1 MPKIGME
8 SLYQGYLQNLEA
20 GKKKQ
25 TRLPAAA
32 QHREKKPEERNDFD
46 RFCAM
51 VDVMRGALGP
61 NAAFGSDN
69 FTTGYYNLSKV
80 RNHEIGEFEFE
91 SVFGEL
97 WDSLETELGKHR
109 DVIDRLPDKD
119 KAAVQTVLDMKAKER
134 EEKDREPDE
143 QRRQPQVDLNETVQ
157 YGDELDLDVMNE
169 TIVLTEEELEK
180 LNEEQEKKQ
189 SGPETGLNE
198 TIVLTEEELEKIS
211 EEQEKKQSG
220 PEAGLNET
228 VVLTE
233 EEIRKLNEELEK
245 KNGTSEPPI
254 DPQEPQR
261 NGPKAGMESFYQ
273 GYLQN
278 LEAVRSKQT
287 RMPTAIQ
294 YRDKKPE
301 ERNPFD
307 RFCQMID
314 VMRDAL
320 GPNAAFGNDN
330 FTTGYYNLSKVRNY
344 EIGESEFESVFGEL
358 WDNLETELE
367 KHKDA
372 VARLKP
378 EGKSAVQAVLDIK
391 AKEREER
398 DRELD
403 EQRQKLFDELTRDQ
417 QPPVTEKK
425 PTDEEL
431 DQEIGRLFRE
441 LTGDQQPPVT
451 EKKPTDEEL
460 DRERERLYRELT
472 GDQPPEAGGK
482 AASEPDTTRM
492 DCITAALRQAG
503 MTDKELETR
512 DSSRLVK
519 SRSPE
524 FGRVVDALTSMAAAI
539 SRNGAD
545 EPGLRKM
552 IDGTDGLTER
562 CIDYLNKYPKV
573 RSTQSGRDSYDLVLN
588 TLAVFGD
595 PNDKRIKACL
605 DGVNK
610 TRGISGRVSNRDYV
624 DLKNYGA
631 DRLTGKAKLG
641 SDVLKDIDK
650 ELVAQAKLAKKR
662 DAAAR
667 EANARL
673 KHLQLKKLYLKALV
687 APNGVVDPKSLDA
700 QTAELGRNTALNNAL
715 AAAAKDPKMQDRIMA
730 AEVNK
735 LAGRRERN
743 EFYEKAPEAPQRKNE
758 DPQRGGPKLG
768 G

>member
-20 GKKKQ
+20 VKSKKTRRPTATQYTDKQPNERNDFDRFCAVIEIMRKALGPNVPFGGEGFSIGYYNFSKVRRYETGETEFESVFGDLWDNLEAELDKHKDVVDRLKPEEKAAVQAVLDVKAKEREEKRQELDRQKEKPAANPQPELQQTKVDLNETIQYGDELDLDKMNETVVLTDDELRKINEELEKKQKDKKEPTAETKQDAPKNLNETVVLTDDELRKINEELEEKQKGKKEPVAETKPEARQNAPKTGMESLYQGYLQNLEAEKNKQ
-25 TRLPAAA
+25 TRLPTAV
-32 QHREKKPEERNDFD
+32 QYTEKKPEERNDFD
-46 RFCAM
+46 RFCMA
-51 VDVMRGALGP
+51 VETMRKALGP
-61 NAAFGSDN
+61 NVPFGNDN
-69 FTTGYYNLSKV
+69 FIRGYYEISKK
-80 RNHEIGEFEFE
+80 RKHEIGEAEFT
-91 SVFGEL
+91 SVFGDL
-97 WDSLETELGKHR
+97 WDNFNEELGKHK
-109 DVIDRLPDKD
+109 DVLVRLKPEE
-119 KAAVQTVLDMKAKER
+119 KAAVRAVLDLKAKER
-134 EEKDREPDE
+134 E
-143 QRRQPQVDLNETVQ
+143 
-157 YGDELDLDVMNE
+157 
-169 TIVLTEEELEK
+169 
-180 LNEEQEKKQ
+180 
-189 SGPETGLNE
+189 
-198 TIVLTEEELEKIS
+198 
-211 EEQEKKQSG
+211 
-220 PEAGLNET
+220 
-228 VVLTE
+228 
-233 EEIRKLNEELEK
+233 
-245 KNGTSEPPI
+245 
-254 DPQEPQR
+254 
-261 NGPKAGMESFYQ
+261 
-273 GYLQN
+273 
-278 LEAVRSKQT
+278 
-287 RMPTAIQ
+287 
-294 YRDKKPE
+294 
-301 ERNPFD
+301 
-307 RFCQMID
+307 
-314 VMRDAL
+314 
-320 GPNAAFGNDN
+320 
-330 FTTGYYNLSKVRNY
+330 
-344 EIGESEFESVFGEL
+344 
-358 WDNLETELE
+358 
-367 KHKDA
+367 
-372 VARLKP
+372 
-378 EGKSAVQAVLDIK
+378 
-391 AKEREER
+391 AKEREQ
-398 DRELD
+398 DRQIKELYED
-403 EQRQKLFDELTRDQ
+403 LTRDQ
-417 QPPVTEKK
+417 E
-425 PTDEEL
+425 
-431 DQEIGRLFRE
+431 
-441 LTGDQQPPVT
+441 PVT